1 MGYLDLETGEFL
13 SVNAGHN
20 PPLLNQNGAYEYYKT
35 KRGFVLAGMENT
47 AYEESRIVL
56 RPNDVLYLYTD
67 GVTEADNRSKEL
79 YGDRRLLETINKYK
93 NTGIERLCADI
104 RQDVAI
110 FANGVQQADD
120 ITMLTIQWKG
130 RKIA

>member
-1 MGYLDLETGEFL
+1 
-13 SVNAGHN
+13 
-20 PPLLNQNGAYEYYKT
+20 
-35 KRGFVLAGMENT
+35 MENT
-47 AYEESRIVL
+47 AYAESRSVL

-93 NTGIERLCADI
+93 NTGIEGLCADI

-110 FANGVQQADD
+110 FANGVRQADD
-120 ITMLTIQWKG
+120 ITMLAIQWKG